1 MELRKLANLLMNV
14 IVDMRSAAI
23 KWMILGLCI
32 FAINMDAWTQE
43 NVRIKSST
51 FKTGINTGYKEAWD
65 SVKEGDRNYKEGLG
79 TYPMARDHYLY
90 AHQYNPENAALNYKL
105 GVCYLFTDNKYEA
118 INYLLRAYTIDHQVS
133 GDIHLLLGMA
143 YQQVLEFDK
152 AMEQY
157 NSHSSQLDPK
167 EKQEFSIVLAKRFDE
182 CMNGKNLSRKPTRVI
197 IQPLGEEVNSKYDDY
212 NPLFAY
218 QDTALFFTSRRPF
231 GKAKRNKIDNKYN
244 EDIYSSSFQGGN
256 FQEAFRYDKP
266 FNTSNNDAIVGV
278 SADGNTLILY
288 RGNIKG
294 GDIQFSSF
302 RPDKNSWSRPRS
314 VSGRL
319 TSKDGETS
327 ACISPDGKELYY
339 ISRNSKL
346 SLGGKDILFSSLNDK
361 GKWNKPKNLGA
372 TINSPYD
379 EEGVF
384 ISPDNNY
391 LYFASK
397 GHTSMGGFDIFR
409 SERKEDGSWSD
420 PENLGYPLNTPDD
433 EVFFITD
440 RTASHGYY
448 SAIREGGL
456 GSRDI
461 CKVIFLG
468 SEKELV
474 LLTEDQLVAGPDP
487 DLTGFLMMPE
497 LIELD
502 HSLLLYGS
510 VMDTLDGLEPI
521 VAKMEFY
528 DPSTGERKAFE
539 ISDTTGSYSVS
550 LPEPQAYAIEINASG
565 YLYYLDILDYT
576 NVSGDEKISQDF
588 FLHKVEVGTKV
599 VLDHVYFETGKAILR
614 PESEAALDQVLRFLE
629 NNPTIRLE
637 ISGHTDNTGSLRIN
651 QKLSRD
657 RASAVV
663 NYLLG
668 KGISTTMLESKGY
681 ADTQPVA
688 DNNTA
693 EGRTQNRRVEFKV
706 ISK

>member
-1 MELRKLANLLMNV
+1 
-14 IVDMRSAAI
+14 MRSTALRWI
-23 KWMILGLCI
+23 ISGLCLV
-32 FAINMDAWTQE
+32 AIHVNAWSQE
-43 NVRIKSST
+43 DVKISNKS
-51 FKTGINTGYKEAWD
+51 FKTGISTGFKEAWD
-65 SVKEGDRNYKEGLG
+65 SVKEGDRSYKGGLG

-90 AHQYNPENAALNYKL
+90 AHQYNPDNAALNYKL

-157 NSHSSQLDPK
+157 NSHSSQLEPK
-167 EKQEFSIVLAKRFDE
+167 EKQEFSATLAKRFDE
-182 CMNGKNLSRKPTRVI
+182 CMNGKSLSRKPVRVI

-212 NPLFAY
+212 NPLFAN
-218 QDTALFFTSRRPF
+218 QDTALFFTSRRPYA
-231 GKAKRNKIDNKYN
+231 KAKRNKIDNKYN
-244 EDIYSSSFQGGN
+244 EDIYSSSLEGGMFQK
-256 FQEAFRYDKP
+256 AFRYDKP
-266 FNTSNNDAIVGV
+266 FNTENNDAVV
-278 SADGNTLILY
+278 AVTADGNTLVLY
-288 RGNIKG
+288 RGAIQG
-294 GDIQFSSF
+294 GDLQLTSYDPEKRAWT
-302 RPDKNSWSRPRS
+302 RPKSIT
-314 VSGRL
+314 GKL

-327 ACISPDGKELYY
+327 ACFSPDGKELYY
-339 ISRNSKL
+339 VSRNSKL
-346 SLGGKDILFSSLNDK
+346 TLGGKDILLSRLDSK
-361 GKWNKPKNLGA
+361 GKWSEPVNLGM
-372 TINSPYD
+372 TINTIYD

-409 SERKEDGSWSD
+409 SARKEDGSWSD

-433 EVFFITD
+433 EIFYITD
-440 RTASHGYY
+440 RTGSHGYY
-448 SAIREGGL
+448 SAIREGGS

-474 LLTEDQLVAGPDP
+474 LMTEDQLVAGPDP
-487 DLTGFLMMPE
+487 GQTGFLMMPE
-497 LIELD
+497 LRVLD
-502 HSLLLYGS
+502 HSLLLHGS
-510 VMDTLDGLEPI
+510 VIDTTEGIEPI

-528 DPSTGERKAFE
+528 EPSTGERRAFVV
-539 ISDTTGSYSVS
+539 SDTTGSYTVS

-576 NVSGDEKISQDF
+576 SASGDEKLRQDF
-588 FLHKVEVGTKV
+588 FLRKVEVGTKV
-599 VLDHVYFETGKAILR
+599 VLDHIYFETGKAILR
-614 PESEAALDQVLRFLE
+614 PESEKALNQVLRFLE
-629 NNPTIRLE
+629 NNPSMRVE

-657 RASAVV
+657 RASSVV
-663 NYLLG
+663 NYLVG
-668 KGISTTMLESKGY
+668 KGIPQEMLESKGY

-688 DNNTA
+688 ENNTT
-693 EGRTQNRRVEFKV
+693 EGRTKNRRVEFKV
-706 ISK
+706 LSK

>member
-1 MELRKLANLLMNV
+1 
-14 IVDMRSAAI
+14 
-23 KWMILGLCI
+23 MITGLCVFTI
-32 FAINMDAWTQE
+32 HMFAWSQE
-43 NVRIKSST
+43 DVKISSKT

-65 SVKEGDRNYKEGLG
+65 SVKEGDRNFKEGLG

-90 AHQYNPENAALNYKL
+90 ALQYNPDHAALNYKL
-105 GVCYLFTDNKYEA
+105 GICYLFTDNKYEA
-118 INYLLRAYTIDHQVS
+118 IDYLIRAYTIDHQVS
-133 GDIHLLLGMA
+133 GDIHLMLGIA

-157 NSHSSQLDPK
+157 NTHSSLLDPK
-167 EKQEFSIVLAKRFDE
+167 TKQEFSETLAKRFEE
-182 CMNGKNLSRKPTRVI
+182 CMNGKSLSRKPVRVI

-218 QDTALFFTSRRPF
+218 NDTALFFTSRRPY

-244 EDIYSSSFQGGN
+244 EDIYSAFLEGGLFQK
-256 FQEAFRYDKP
+256 AIRYGKP
-266 FNTSNNDAIVGV
+266 FNTENNNAVVGV
-278 SADGNTLILY
+278 SADGNTLLLY

-294 GDIQFSSF
+294 GDLQVTSF
-302 RPDKNSWSRPRS
+302 RSDKNKWTRPKS

-327 ACISPDGKELYY
+327 ACLSPDGKELYY
-339 ISRNSKL
+339 VSRNSKL
-346 SLGGKDILFSSLNDK
+346 TLGGKDILLSRLDSK
-361 GKWNKPKNLGA
+361 GKWSVPVNLGV

-384 ISPDNNY
+384 ITPDNKY
-391 LYFASK
+391 LFFASK

-420 PENLGYPLNTPDD
+420 PVNQGYPLNTPDD
-433 EVFFITD
+433 EVFYITD
-440 RTASHGYY
+440 RTGSHGYY
-448 SAIREGGL
+448 SAIREGGS

-461 CKVIFLG
+461 CKVVFLG

-474 LLTEDQLVAGPDP
+474 LMTEDQLVAGPDP
-487 DLTGFLMMPE
+487 GLTGFLMIPE
-497 LIELD
+497 LKDLD
-502 HSLLLYGS
+502 NSLMLYGS
-510 VMDTLDGLEPI
+510 VIDTTGGVKPI

-528 DPSTGERKAFE
+528 EPSTGERKAFVV
-539 ISDTTGSYSVS
+539 SDTTGSYSVS

-565 YLYYLDILDYT
+565 YLYYLDILDYS
-576 NVSGDEKISQDF
+576 NMSGDEKIPQDF
-588 FLHKVEVGTKV
+588 FLKKVEVGTKV
-599 VLDHVYFETGKAILR
+599 VLDHVHFETGKAILR
-614 PESEAALDQVLRFLE
+614 PESEDALNQVLRFLE
-629 NNPTIRLE
+629 NNPSMRLE

-657 RASAVV
+657 RAIAVV
-663 NYLLG
+663 NYLVG
-668 KGISTTMLESKGY
+668 KGIPQEMLESKGY

-688 DNNTA
+688 ENATS

-706 ISK
+706 LSK

>member
-1 MELRKLANLLMNV
+1 MNV
-14 IVDMRSAAI
+14 TVDMRSTALRWIITSLCLVAI
-23 KWMILGLCI
+23 HV
-32 FAINMDAWTQE
+32 NAWSQE
-43 NVRIKSST
+43 DVKISNKS
-51 FKTGINTGYKEAWD
+51 FKTGISTGFKEAWD
-65 SVKEGDRNYKEGLG
+65 SVKEGDQSYKAGLG

-90 AHQYNPENAALNYKL
+90 AHQYNPDNAALNYKL

-157 NSHSSQLDPK
+157 NSHSSQLEPK
-167 EKQEFSIVLAKRFDE
+167 EKQEFSATLAKRFDE
-182 CMNGKNLSRKPTRVI
+182 CMNGKSLSRKPVRVI

-212 NPLFAY
+212 NPLFAN
-218 QDTALFFTSRRPF
+218 QDTALFFTSRRPY

-244 EDIYSSSFQGGN
+244 EDIYSSSLEGGMFQK
-256 FQEAFRYDKP
+256 AFRYDKP
-266 FNTSNNDAIVGV
+266 FNTENNDAVV
-278 SADGNTLILY
+278 AVTADGNTLVLY
-288 RGNIKG
+288 RGAIQG
-294 GDIQFSSF
+294 GDLQLTSYDPEKRAWT
-302 RPDKNSWSRPRS
+302 RPKSIT
-314 VSGRL
+314 GKL

-327 ACISPDGKELYY
+327 ACFSPDGKELYY
-339 ISRNSKL
+339 VSRNSKL
-346 SLGGKDILFSSLNDK
+346 TLGGKDILLSRLDSK
-361 GKWNKPKNLGA
+361 GKWSEPVNLGM
-372 TINSPYD
+372 TINTIYD

-409 SERKEDGSWSD
+409 SARKEDGSWSD

-433 EVFFITD
+433 EIFYITD
-440 RTASHGYY
+440 RTGSHGYY
-448 SAIREGGL
+448 SAIREGGS

-474 LLTEDQLVAGPDP
+474 LMTEDQLVAGPDP
-487 DLTGFLMMPE
+487 GQTGFLMMPE
-497 LIELD
+497 LRVLD
-502 HSLLLYGS
+502 HSLLLHGS
-510 VMDTLDGLEPI
+510 VIDTTEGIEPI

-528 DPSTGERKAFE
+528 EPSTGERRAFVV
-539 ISDTTGSYSVS
+539 SDTTGSYTVS

-576 NVSGDEKISQDF
+576 SASGDEKLRQDF
-588 FLHKVEVGTKV
+588 FLRKVEVGTKV
-599 VLDHVYFETGKAILR
+599 VLDHIFFETGKAILR
-614 PESEAALDQVLRFLE
+614 PESEEALNQVLRFLE
-629 NNPTIRLE
+629 NNPSMRLE

-657 RASAVV
+657 RASSVV
-663 NYLLG
+663 NYLVG
-668 KGISTTMLESKGY
+668 KGIPQEMLESKGY

-688 DNNTA
+688 ENNTT
-693 EGRTQNRRVEFKV
+693 EGRTKNRRVEFKV
-706 ISK
+706 LSK

>member
-1 MELRKLANLLMNV
+1 
-14 IVDMRSAAI
+14 
-23 KWMILGLCI
+23 MITGLCV
-32 FAINMDAWTQE
+32 FAIHIYGWSQE
-43 NVRIKSST
+43 DVKISSKT
-51 FKTGINTGYKEAWD
+51 FKTGIKTGYKEAWD

-90 AHQYNPENAALNYKL
+90 ALQYNQDHAALNYKL
-105 GVCYLFTDNKYEA
+105 GICYLFTDNKYEA
-118 INYLLRAYTIDHQVS
+118 IDYLLRAYTIDHQVS
-133 GDIHLLLGMA
+133 GDIHLMLGIA

-152 AMEQY
+152 AMEQF
-157 NSHSSQLDPK
+157 NTHSSLLDPK
-167 EKQEFSIVLAKRFDE
+167 SKQEFSETLAKRFEE
-182 CMNGKNLSRKPTRVI
+182 CMNGKSLSRKPVRVI

-244 EDIYSSSFQGGN
+244 EDIYSAFLEGGLFQK
-256 FQEAFRYDKP
+256 AIRYGKP
-266 FNTSNNDAIVGV
+266 FNTENNDAVVGV
-278 SADGNTLILY
+278 SADGNTLLLY

-294 GDIQFSSF
+294 GDLQLTSF
-302 RPDKNSWSRPRS
+302 MPEKNKWKRPKS
-314 VSGRL
+314 VAGRL

-327 ACISPDGKELYY
+327 ACLSPDGKELYY
-339 ISRNSKL
+339 VSRNSKL
-346 SLGGKDILFSSLNDK
+346 TLGGKDILLSRLDSK
-361 GKWNKPKNLGA
+361 GKWSVPVNLGV

-384 ISPDNNY
+384 ITPDNKY

-420 PENLGYPLNTPDD
+420 PVNQGYPLNTPDD
-433 EVFFITD
+433 EVFYITD
-440 RTASHGYY
+440 HTGSHGYY
-448 SAIREGGL
+448 SAIREGGS

-461 CKVIFLG
+461 CKVVFLG

-474 LLTEDQLVAGPDP
+474 LMTEDQLVAGPDAG
-487 DLTGFLMMPE
+487 LTGFLMIPE
-497 LIELD
+497 LKDLD
-502 HSLLLYGS
+502 NSLMLFGS
-510 VMDTLDGLEPI
+510 VLDTIGGIEPI

-528 DPSTGERKAFE
+528 EPSTGERKAFVV
-539 ISDTTGSYSVS
+539 SDTTGSYSIS

-565 YLYYLDILDYT
+565 YLYYLDILDYS
-576 NVSGDEKISQDF
+576 NMSGDEKIPQDF
-588 FLHKVEVGTKV
+588 FLKKVEVGTKV

-614 PESEAALDQVLRFLE
+614 PESEEALNQVLRFLE
-629 NNPTIRLE
+629 NNPTMRLE

-657 RASAVV
+657 RAGAVV
-663 NYLLG
+663 NYLVG
-668 KGISTTMLESKGY
+668 KGIPQEMFESKGY

-688 DNNTA
+688 DNGTA

-706 ISK
+706 LSK